1 MSTFSS
7 LEVRKISEAEVEISA
22 EVSAEHFTSYR
33 PSAVKKL
40 SQEVSI
46 DGFRK
51 GHIPEA
57 VLVGKVG
64 ESVVLHEMAEAALS
78 DVYPEIL
85 REKALKAIGA
95 PKITLTKLA
104 HGNPLGFKVEVTF
117 LPEVALPDYREIAKK
132 IASLP
137 REPILVSD
145 EETETILTD
154 LRKNWGKTEAR
165 GARQETRDKRQGDEE
180 KETEAPLPE
189 LTDAFAGKIGGFKT
203 VAELRAKIAEN
214 LKEEKVARQKEK
226 KRAALIDELLAKT
239 PFPVPDMLVA
249 AEKERMMAE
258 VKGNITRMGVAPD
271 ENFLKLKKTEDEM
284 KKEWG
289 DTAQKKVR
297 IQIILDEIGEKE
309 KLVPEEKEVQAEAE
323 RIMKAFPG
331 ADRHRARSYVEGIL
345 GNEKVFEFFEEHGK
359 SSTVE

>member
-1 MSTFSS
+1 MSTFSN
-7 LEVRKISEAEVEISA
+7 LEVRKISETEVEISA
-22 EVSAEHFTSYR
+22 EVSAEQFASYR

-40 SQEVSI
+40 SHEVSI

-104 HGNPLGFKVEVTF
+104 HGNPLGFKAEVTL
-117 LPEVALPDYREIAKK
+117 LPEVVLPNYKEIAKK
-132 IASLP
+132 IVAAP
-137 REPILVSD
+137 DEPILVTG
-145 EETETILTD
+145 EETENVLTD
-154 LRKNWGKTEAR
+154 LRKNWGKTEAKDT
-165 GARQETRDKRQGDEE
+165 RQETRDKRQGDEE
-180 KETEAPLPE
+180 KETETPLPE

-214 LKEEKVARQKEK
+214 LKEEKIARQKEK
-226 KRAALIDELLAKT
+226 K
-239 PFPVPDMLVA
+239 
-249 AEKERMMAE
+249 MAE
-258 VKGNITRMGVAPD
+258 FKGNITRMGVAPD
-271 ENFLKLKKTEDEM
+271 EYFLKLKKTEAEM
-284 KKEWG
+284 KKEWTE
-289 DTAQKKVR
+289 TAQKKVR
-297 IQIILDEIGEKE
+297 IQIILDEIGGKE
-309 KLVPEEKEVQAEAE
+309 NLVPEEKEVQAEAE

-331 ADRHRARSYVEGIL
+331 ADLARARAYVEGIL
-345 GNEKVFEFFEEHGK
+345 SNEKCSPFLRGRE
-359 SSTVE
+359 

>member
-1 MSTFSS
+1 MSTFSN
-7 LEVRKISEAEVEISA
+7 LEVRKISETEVEISA
-22 EVSAEHFTSYR
+22 EVSAEQFASYR

-40 SQEVSI
+40 SHEVSI

-104 HGNPLGFKVEVTF
+104 HWNPLGFKAEVTL
-117 LPEVALPDYREIAKK
+117 LPEVVLPNYKEIAKK
-132 IASLP
+132 IVAAP
-137 REPILVSD
+137 DEPILVTG
-145 EETETILTD
+145 EETENVLTD
-154 LRKNWGKTEAR
+154 LRKNWGKTEAKDT
-165 GARQETRDKRQGDEE
+165 RQETRDKRQGDEE
-180 KETEAPLPE
+180 KETETPLPE

-214 LKEEKVARQKEK
+214 LKEEKIARQKEK
-226 KRAALIDELLAKT
+226 KRVTLIDELLAKT
-239 PFPVPDMLVA
+239 PFPVPEMLEE

-258 VKGNITRMGVAPD
+258 FKGNITRMGVAPD
-271 ENFLKLKKTEDEM
+271 EYFLKLKKTEAEM
-284 KKEWG
+284 KKEWTE
-289 DTAQKKVR
+289 TAQKKVR
-297 IQIILDEIGEKE
+297 IQIILDEIGGKE
-309 KLVPEEKEVQAEAE
+309 NLVPEEKEVQAEAE

-331 ADRHRARSYVEGIL
+331 ADLARARAYVEGIL
-345 GNEKVFEFFEEHGK
+345 SNEKVFAFLEGQGGNK
-359 SSTVE
+359 TY